1 MLLAGQMHPRFS
13 FVFPKGKRGLYP
25 CWTSP
30 CGSRHP
36 EAAIRRPLR
45 IRPAVMVLQMET
57 DANGFI
63 EQACNTDPYGSHF
76 FTFPP

>member
-1 MLLAGQMHPRFS
+1 MDAGRAVMLLAGQMHPRFP
-13 FVFPKGKRGLYP
+13 FGKTKEKRGLYP

-45 IRPAVMVLQMET
+45 IRPAVMAEFSRWKLTPTV
-57 DANGFI
+57 
-63 EQACNTDPYGSHF
+63 S
-76 FTFPP
+76 